1 MPPRTFIRT
10 ALGRGPSAIDDVR
23 TELHAADNAQL
34 PVLVCVFASAAF
46 SLQEALQTLQQQWP
60 TATIIGASS
69 AGEFTETAETGQAI
83 SAWAVW
89 GDFQAQAAMATDLK
103 AAPEDAVMHL
113 GGKLNKQFPEYPHR
127 VGILLL
133 DAMSGRGEEA
143 TLLAATLLGGDEP
156 VRLVGGAAG
165 DDLAMEHTWV
175 GIGEVAREDAVVLA
189 FLHGRHP
196 FGIGVQHG
204 HRAKSRPLTV
214 TRATGNVVHELDGFP
229 AWDVWREEMKLLN
242 PGVDFEPLTRNELTA
257 YFFTHAAALTSG
269 SEIKVRSPLQRTED
283 GSLAFACGL
292 PEGAVIRLT
301 NSDVTQQLASAR
313 AAAEQ
318 ARVQLGGRKPAGALV
333 FDCICRKLIL
343 QESFGEAITAI
354 SETLGGAPV
363 AGFETYGEIALD
375 VSDLSGF
382 HNSTTVVL
390 AVGE

>member
-1 MPPRTFIRT
+1 MPPKTFIRT
-10 ALGRGPSAIDDVR
+10 ALARGTSAIADVGVQ
-23 TELHAADNAQL
+23 LDAADNAQA
-34 PVLVCVFASAAF
+34 PVLVCVFASAVF
-46 SLQEALQTLQQQWP
+46 SLQEALQTLQRQWP

-69 AGEFTETAETGQAI
+69 SGEFTETEEMGQAI

-89 GDFQAQAAMATDLK
+89 GDFEVQASLASNLK
-103 AAPEDAVMHL
+103 AAPEDAVVSL
-113 GGKLNKQFPEYPHR
+113 GGELNKQFPDHPHR

-133 DAMSGRGEEA
+133 DAMSGRGEET
-143 TLLAATLLGGDEP
+143 TLLAATLLGEDEP

-175 GIGEVAREDAVVLA
+175 GVGTEAREDAVVLA

-204 HRAKSRPLTV
+204 HEAKSRPLTV
-214 TRATGNVVHELDGFP
+214 TRATGNLVQELEGRP
-229 AWDVWREEMKLLN
+229 AWEVWREEMTALN
-242 PGVDFEPLTRNELTA
+242 PGVDFDPLTQNELTP
-257 YFFTHAAALTSG
+257 YFFTHAASLTSG
-269 SEIKVRSPLQRTED
+269 TEIKVRSPLQRTED
-283 GSLAFACGL
+283 GALAFACGL

-301 NSDVTQQLASAR
+301 NSDVAQQLASAR

-318 ARVQLGGRKPAGALV
+318 AREQLGGRKPAGALV

-354 SETLGGAPV
+354 SGTLGGVPV

-390 AVGE
+390 AVSE